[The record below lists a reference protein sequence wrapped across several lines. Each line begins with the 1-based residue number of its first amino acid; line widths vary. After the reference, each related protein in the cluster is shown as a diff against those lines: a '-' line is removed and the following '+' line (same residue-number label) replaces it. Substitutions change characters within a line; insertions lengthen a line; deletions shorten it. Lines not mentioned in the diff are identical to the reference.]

1 VVHQNNFVIDPQR
14 DAALVAPALSYL
26 WRRIRDARQVPPVRL
41 VSHKL
46 KMAIRRL
53 RTNVAPNNR
62 QKGMK
67 FEDRL
72 PTGSEVKSENQSFL

>member
-1 VVHQNNFVIDPQR
+1 
-14 DAALVAPALSYL
+14 
-26 WRRIRDARQVPPVRL
+26 
-41 VSHKL
+41 
-46 KMAIRRL
+46 L
-53 RTNVAPNNR
+53 RTNAAPNNR